1 MELKHSI
8 YPLSISLFLMTWT
21 ACNLQNTPSSSQ
33 VTESKEAI
41 AAKTVRSVTYLDKGA
56 VVPFPQMRQV
66 TFTVEDSTKIYLNY
80 AEFKGE
86 VDATGEK
93 VTISDANQRE
103 EVYDK
108 ILELAELPDG
118 IDIKPG
124 KQTCVGS
131 QGIDVSVIFNNGDT
145 SRFSIMGGA
154 RCDKSLCPSFWHID
168 SLTTLLLADKK

>member
-1 MELKHSI
+1 MKLKHSI
-8 YPLSISLFLMTWT
+8 YPLSISLFLTTWT
-21 ACNLQNTPSSSQ
+21 ACNLQNTPSKSS
-33 VTESKEAI
+33 ESKESA
-41 AAKTVRSVTYLDKGA
+41 AAKTVRTVTYLDKGA

-86 VDATGEK
+86 VDTTGAK
-93 VTISDANQRE
+93 VTISDAHKRE

-108 ILELAELPDG
+108 IMELAELPDG

-124 KQTCVGS
+124 KETCVGS

>member
-8 YPLSISLFLMTWT
+8 YPLSISLFLTTWT
-21 ACNLQNTPSSSQ
+21 ACTLQNTPASQ
-33 VTESKEAI
+33 SAESKEAV
-41 AAKTVRSVTYLDKGA
+41 AAKTVRAVTYIDKGA
-56 VVPFPQMRQV
+56 VVPFPKMRQV
-66 TFTVEDSTKIYLNY
+66 TFTVEDSTNILLNY
-80 AEFKGE
+80 TEFKGD

-93 VTISDANQRE
+93 VNISDATQRE

-168 SLTTLLLADKK
+168 SLTNLLLADRK

>member
-8 YPLSISLFLMTWT
+8 YPLSISLFLLTSM
-21 ACNLQNTPSSSQ
+21 ACNLQNTPSSQ
-33 VTESKEAI
+33 ATQSKEAI
-41 AAKTVRSVTYLDKGA
+41 AAKTVRSVTYIDKGA
-56 VVPFPQMRQV
+56 VVPFPKMRQI
-66 TFTVEDSTKIYLNY
+66 TFTVEDSTNIFLNY

-86 VDATGEK
+86 IDTTGQK
-93 VTISDANQRE
+93 FNISNTNQRE

-108 ILELAELPDG
+108 ILEIAELPDG

-168 SLTTLLLADKK
+168 SLTNLLLADKK

>member
-1 MELKHSI
+1 MKLKHSI
-8 YPLSISLFLMTWT
+8 YPLSISLFLTAWT
-21 ACNLQNTPSSSQ
+21 ACTLQNTPSSQSS
-33 VTESKEAI
+33 ESKEIA
-41 AAKTVRSVTYLDKGA
+41 AAKTVRAITYLDKGA

-86 VDATGEK
+86 MDASGEK
-93 VTISDANQRE
+93 VSISDANRRE
-103 EVYDK
+103 EMYDK

-124 KQTCVGS
+124 KEICVGS

>member
-8 YPLSISLFLMTWT
+8 YPLSISLFLTTWT
-21 ACNLQNTPSSSQ
+21 ACTFQNTPASQ
-33 VTESKEAI
+33 ATESKEVI
-41 AAKTVRSVTYLDKGA
+41 AAKSVRSVTYLDKGA
-56 VVPFPQMRQV
+56 VVPFPNMRQV
-66 TFTVEDSTKIYLNY
+66 TFTVEDSTNIFLNY
-80 AEFKGE
+80 AEFKGD
-86 VDATGEK
+86 VDAAGEK
-93 VTISDANQRE
+93 VSISDATRRE

-131 QGIDVSVIFNNGDT
+131 QGIDVSVIFTNGDT

-154 RCDKSLCPSFWHID
+154 RCDKSLCLPFWHID
-168 SLTTLLLADKK
+168 SLTNLLLADKK